1 MLRGSA
7 ASLQLSAVSLQ
18 LYPTSLQLYPTSLQ
32 LYPTSLQLYPASLQL
47 YPASLR
53 AYAAS
58 LQVYAASLQLYPASL
73 QVYPA
78 SLHGPGSFTP
88 SPLPFSPLNLFP
100 YFPGSP
106 LSPFP
111 CGLRG
116 QSCYHAR
123 LVYHLSEM
131 SLAVKP
137 EQTEGSDVELLHA
150 VARGDEAALARL
162 YDSYR
167 VILFGLLV
175 RILNSRE
182 EAEDILQDVF
192 IQVWRRAKDFDEQR
206 GRPFTWLVTLARSR
220 AIDRLRLLGARQRLA
235 ASAERE
241 RVDEVSDALTDA
253 IKGTQQEVVRR
264 ALAELPEEQKTTL
277 VLAYFEGLTQ
287 SEIAA
292 KLGAPLGTVKTRM
305 RSGMIKL
312 RALLEPQLENFG

>member
-1 MLRGSA
+1 M
-7 ASLQLSAVSLQ
+7 
-18 LYPTSLQLYPTSLQ
+18 
-32 LYPTSLQLYPASLQL
+32 
-47 YPASLR
+47 
-53 AYAAS
+53 
-58 LQVYAASLQLYPASL
+58 
-73 QVYPA
+73 
-78 SLHGPGSFTP
+78 P
-88 SPLPFSPLNLFP
+88 S
-100 YFPGSP
+100 
-106 LSPFP
+106 
-111 CGLRG
+111 
-116 QSCYHAR
+116 
-123 LVYHLSEM
+123 
-131 SLAVKP
+131 
-137 EQTEGSDVELLHA
+137 
-150 VARGDEAALARL
+150 RGDEAALARL

-241 RVDEVSDALTDA
+241 RVDEASDALTDA